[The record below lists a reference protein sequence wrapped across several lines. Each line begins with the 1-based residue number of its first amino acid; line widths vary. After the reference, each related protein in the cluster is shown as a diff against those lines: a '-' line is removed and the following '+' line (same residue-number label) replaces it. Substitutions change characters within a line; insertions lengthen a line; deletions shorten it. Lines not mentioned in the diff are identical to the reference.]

1 VNDMEVLQYRKVAQ
15 ALVHSERRDE
25 QALGV
30 YLSGR
35 QDKTSGA
42 GRGASNRERAKQG
55 HIYRVDPAILGQF
68 RIDVTDP
75 DWNQTFYPK
84 ANR

>member
-1 VNDMEVLQYRKVAQ
+1 MIWKCSSIGRW
-15 ALVHSERRDE
+15 RRHWCI
-25 QALGV
+25 LSVVTSRPGV